1 MPSKPIYEA
10 KTMRLEVLDKD
21 GQADKTLL
29 PKLSGEQFQELYRSM
44 VRIRKFDEK
53 ALNLQR
59 QGRMGT
65 WGSTRGQE
73 AAQAGL
79 ALALAPQDWLVPSFR
94 EHGVMLLRGM
104 PAHLIYAFW
113 KGDERGCIPPEG
125 VNILPP
131 AIPVASQLLH
141 AVGLGLAKKL
151 KGEDS
156 VVVGFAGDGAS
167 SEGDFHEALNF
178 GGVFKPQTVFFIQN
192 NQWAISVPF
201 KRQTAAGS
209 IAQKAHAY
217 GIPGIQVDG
226 NDVLAVYS
234 ASKEALD
241 RARRGDGPTLIEALT
256 YRMESHTTA
265 DDATRYRPGEDL
277 DYWRQRDPVD
287 RMKKFLTAQKLW
299 SPKKEQALA
308 EECAAEVEA
317 GVAALESMPAPDPRD
332 IVSYMFKDL
341 PWNLREQREALSRE
355 IGARE
360 VGASEVVR

>member
-1 MPSKPIYEA
+1 MPNSTIYEA
-10 KTMRLEVLDKD
+10 STLRLEILDKD
-21 GQADKTLL
+21 GKADEALL
-29 PKLSGEQFQELYRSM
+29 PDLSGDQLRELYRSM

-79 ALALAPQDWLVPSFR
+79 AMALEAQDWLVPSFR

-125 VNILPP
+125 VRILPP
-131 AIPVASQLLH
+131 AIPVASQLVH
-141 AVGLGLAKKL
+141 AVGLGLAMKL
-151 KGEDS
+151 KGENS

-167 SEGDFHEALNF
+167 SQGDFHEALNF

-226 NDVLAVYS
+226 NDALAVYA

-241 RARRGDGPTLIEALT
+241 RARRGEGPTLIEALT

-265 DDATRYRPGEDL
+265 DDATRYRPDEDL
-277 DYWRQRDPVD
+277 EYWRQRDPVD
-287 RMKKFLTAQKLW
+287 RMHKFLTAQKLW
-299 SPKKEQALA
+299 NDKKEQALLD
-308 EECAAEVEA
+308 ECATAVET
-317 GVAALESMPAPDPRD
+317 GVAALESMPPADPTD

-341 PWNLREQREALSRE
+341 PWNLREQRDAIAKE
-355 IGARE
+355 IGAKEAGR
-360 VGASEVVR
+360 